1 MPGDERLKTTTRH
14 AYGKR
19 KRRPPSAKS
28 RGATSGR
35 STQPDEN
42 CSPPRIASPVPSPDQ
57 LPAESRPGPST
68 SYRLDTRYYTAEEI
82 AARAEHADEVKRG
95 LETKSATQRKFDL
108 LEVDLE
114 HSEEDSGTDF
124 VVVDMA
130 MLKDLFAHVKCGK
143 CGLAAPDLRKAD
155 RQYGLAVK
163 LEVTCSVCK
172 HRVERFSSPR
182 TEGSGNITPFEVNI
196 RALKSIQSIGKGV
209 TALSDFCAGMNLSHR
224 GLHHKTFQAH
234 LKKVVQVCEDTA
246 AASEADSVRVV
257 KGLYRDL
264 AQPANNID
272 VMFDGTWMTRGRSS
286 HIGVG
291 CIIEVYT
298 GLVID
303 HVVLSNFCL
312 GCAIGPKPSDEGY
325 EDWLAEHECQRNID
339 CGAGRMEVEAALI
352 LFKRS
357 LSKNGL
363 RYTTVMSDGD
373 SRTMHGLKEEGVYG
387 FVPIEKK
394 DCINHV
400 CKRMHT
406 SLRSVREKKKAQ
418 GETLGGRGKLTDQ
431 KIRKIASYYGYA
443 LRSHPHD
450 VPAMQKAVQA
460 TLRHMAS
467 TDDAPD
473 HSLCPDGPSSWCKYN
488 RAVANGEEPP
498 AHKDALPDSVRAAL
512 EPVFA
517 RLSDQALL
525 ERCADGKTQNASEC
539 LHSLIWT
546 QASKNQHASLL
557 SVTRAVAEAVS
568 VFNQGRRETNEGIA
582 SGLGY
587 TAGSCL
593 LRRSLEKD
601 KKRLKKSTAVFLSDD
616 ANKRTLA
623 RRHKADRST
632 DYSPGQF

>member
-1 MPGDERLKTTTRH
+1 MPGDERLKKTTRH

-19 KRRPPSAKS
+19 KRRPPNPKS
-28 RGATSGR
+28 RGATSGRSTSGR

-42 CSPPRIASPVPSPDQ
+42 CSPPVPPDQ
-57 LPAESRPGPST
+57 LPLESRPGPST
-68 SYRLDTRYYTAEEI
+68 SFRLDTTYYTAEEI
-82 AARAEHADEVKRG
+82 AARAEHANQIKRG

-114 HSEEDSGTDF
+114 HSEEEAGTEF

-130 MLKDLFAHVKCGK
+130 MLRDLFAHVKCGK

-182 TEGSGNITPFEVNI
+182 TEGSGSITPFEVNI

-209 TALSDFCAGMNLSHR
+209 TALGDFCAGMNLSHR

-234 LKKVVQVCEDTA
+234 LRKVVQVCEDTA

-257 KGLYRDL
+257 KDLYSDL

-312 GCAIGPKPSDEGY
+312 GCVIGPKPSDEGY
-325 EDWLAEHECQRNID
+325 EDWLAEHECQKNID

-352 LFKRS
+352 MFKRS

-373 SRTMHGLKEEGVYG
+373 SRTMHSLKEEGVYG

-443 LRSHPHD
+443 LRSHAHD

-467 TDDAPD
+467 TDDGPN

-498 AHKDALPDSVRAAL
+498 AHKDPLPDSVRAAL
-512 EPVFA
+512 EPIFA
-517 RLSDQALL
+517 RLSDEALL

-539 LHSLIWT
+539 LHSVIWT

-568 VFNQGRRETNEGIA
+568 VFNRGRKETNEGIA

-587 TAGSCL
+587 TAGNCL

-601 KKRLKKSTAVFLSDD
+601 KKRLKKSTTAFLSNE
-616 ANKRTLA
+616 ANKRKLA
-623 RRHKADRST
+623 KRHQADRSA